1 MFEFKVCTEINQ
13 AFLNFCGFQDSL
25 IKPITRILV
34 GVAVLT
40 ALIVLVM
47 KETPEW
53 AKKLNIT
60 VTEAVMEAVIEAVT
74 EACDVAVVLYD
85 YFKVPPLDIATATK
99 PQLDKALETL
109 APYTKEAVIAY
120 GRFLVQVFVE
130 EPLKKH
136 DIRKA
141 RAAKELATALL
152 ALPVLVHEAIWN
164 TLLPYVWYSPKF
176 VLFTVLIVLAGINQ
190 VSAIAVHL
198 DVNGIP

>member
-1 MFEFKVCTEINQ
+1 MFEFK
-13 AFLNFCGFQDSL
+13 DSL

-60 VTEAVMEAVIEAVT
+60 DGFVIKFCGFASKNPQLLYKKTVFALFPTVAILLVHVYFCTVDASIGVQLRKALWKAVIEAVY
-74 EACDVAVVLYD
+74 E
-85 YFKVPPLDIATATK
+85 P
-99 PQLDKALETL
+99 
-109 APYTKEAVIAY
+109 
-120 GRFLVQVFVE
+120 VQVFVE

-141 RAAKELATALL
+141 RAAKELATASL
-152 ALPVLVHEAIWN
+152 ALLVLVMLKYLCA
-164 TLLPYVWYSPKF
+164 
-176 VLFTVLIVLAGINQ
+176 
-190 VSAIAVHL
+190 
-198 DVNGIP
+198 